1 MKFIFLGGKGGV
13 GKTSASSAIALRY
26 AQSGK
31 KTLVISTDPAHSLSD
46 CLDQEIGHDIVKVRK
61 ADNLWGL
68 EIDTEQ
74 ATREYGNLFFQQ
86 QGESEEGK
94 IVQQLLGG
102 EDLSGLTP
110 PGADE
115 TIAFLKI
122 IEFIE
127 NPVDFEVVV
136 FDTAPTGHTLKLL
149 SLPELTSNW
158 IYKMVKIRKRISS
171 TMEGIKRIFGGSK
184 EKRPDL
190 EASIEEVKKRIEI
203 ARKHLQNP
211 EETEFIPI
219 TIPTLMSVWE
229 TERLL
234 EALKRYQI
242 HVNHIV
248 INQVNP
254 PNPTCEYCTIRNKQ
268 QMSVIEEIK
277 ELYSDEYKIHIIEM
291 QKQEIQGIEQLQEFA
306 KYFDFLFT

>member
-1 MKFIFLGGKGGV
+1 
-13 GKTSASSAIALRY
+13 
-26 AQSGK
+26 
-31 KTLVISTDPAHSLSD
+31 
-46 CLDQEIGHDIVKVRK
+46 
-61 ADNLWGL
+61 
-68 EIDTEQ
+68 
-74 ATREYGNLFFQQ
+74 
-86 QGESEEGK
+86 
-94 IVQQLLGG
+94 
-102 EDLSGLTP
+102 
-110 PGADE
+110 
-115 TIAFLKI
+115 
-122 IEFIE
+122 
-127 NPVDFEVVV
+127 
-136 FDTAPTGHTLKLL
+136 
-149 SLPELTSNW
+149 
-158 IYKMVKIRKRISS
+158 
-171 TMEGIKRIFGGSK
+171 MEGIKRIFGGSK

-203 ARKHLQNP
+203 ARKHLQDP

-291 QKQEIQGIEQLQEFA
+291 QKQEIQGIEQLQKFA